1 MYRRAQV
8 EVEKRK
14 KGISWAP
21 FCRWKQRRSR
31 GSNSNVLHT
40 WQNSSCFSYKS
51 TFNIIFNIRS
61 ICKPQMHPRL
71 TCEPNVG
78 FHIADFQ
85 EASLVSWPQ
94 FPDIFED
101 ILCCQTKNSFRII
114 STCNCGNQNIFL
126 NPTKCFL
133 CPKLKQIID
142 RKGKFNFDK
151 SEVVSAFCR
160 NVIMTFIL
168 EIVLSNVNN

>member
-14 KGISWAP
+14 KGISWDP

-61 ICKPQMHPRL
+61 ICKPQMHPWL

-78 FHIADFQ
+78 FHSFQ
-85 EASLVSWPQ
+85 IFLRTFCVVKQKTAFGSSLPATVATK
-94 FPDIFED
+94 IFFFFF
-101 ILCCQTKNSFRII
+101 LPNP
-114 STCNCGNQNIFL
+114 NIFL

>member
-1 MYRRAQV
+1 MLSN
-8 EVEKRK
+8 K
-14 KGISWAP
+14 KQLSDHLYL
-21 FCRWKQRRSR
+21 Q
-31 GSNSNVLHT
+31 L
-40 WQNSSCFSYKS
+40 WQPKIC
-51 TFNIIFNIRS
+51 IIFF
-61 ICKPQMHPRL
+61 L
-71 TCEPNVG
+71 PN
-78 FHIADFQ
+78 
-85 EASLVSWPQ
+85 P
-94 FPDIFED
+94 
-101 ILCCQTKNSFRII
+101 
-114 STCNCGNQNIFL
+114 NIFL